1 MHVPTTEEL
10 ANAWERA
17 CQAVKQRRRDLEDAM
32 RTLEKRKE
40 ELAKRIAPNDIRAY
54 ETVAVWV
61 RFNKYREA
69 LVAVEMNGAG
79 KFSLAV
85 RGAREKRGA
94 KL

>member
-10 ANAWERA
+10 ANLWEQA
-17 CQAVKQRRRDLEDAM
+17 CQAVEQRRRDLDAAIC
-32 RTLEKRKE
+32 TLEECKE

-54 ETVAVWV
+54 ETITVWV

-79 KFSLAV
+79 RFSLTV
-85 RGAREKRGA
+85 RGAREKKGA
-94 KL
+94 KR